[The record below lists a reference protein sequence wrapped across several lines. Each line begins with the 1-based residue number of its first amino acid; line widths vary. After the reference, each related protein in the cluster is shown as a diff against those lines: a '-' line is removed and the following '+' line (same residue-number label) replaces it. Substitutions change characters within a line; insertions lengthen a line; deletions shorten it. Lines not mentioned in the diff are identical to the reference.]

1 LVIFNSEQFFL
12 KWLLPIL
19 AIIWA
24 GVMAI
29 FRSPTMALL
38 GRCATN
44 DGLPKAASI
53 LTLVGGIIGLR
64 NKLL

>member
-1 LVIFNSEQFFL
+1 
-12 KWLLPIL
+12 
-19 AIIWA
+19 
-24 GVMAI
+24 MAI